1 MKKMRKRIALFFAL
15 SLCVSVRPV
24 LAKRMVSDFSE
35 FKQLCESDTK
45 ETIELTSDIIVDEPV
60 VIRGEKIIHGRGH
73 NLVRSA
79 LHGKVYGG
87 CLFLVQGKKC
97 EWSCVTVSG
106 SAGENTKS
114 KIFGRLIEVR
124 QGTLVIG
131 KGCFL
136 QDNVNE
142 TLAVN
147 GGGAVKIGSG
157 GVCIMKAGS
166 VRNNKNVS
174 GGAAFYVKKGG
185 RLLIQGGVITGNK
198 TIGVGA
204 VEGFDGRGGA
214 IYSEG
219 SVWFKGGVISGNT
232 AKGYRKGDICYGGV
246 GGAVY
251 VAKGG
256 SLFVQGG
263 TLTNNPDERKEQI
276 YADGKVTGW
285 ENKKSKKKE
294 PKQNQSEITKSKQ
307 KNTNENQQK
316 HNLMPAKTAKP
327 KPEKTDTIKKEKQQ
341 KTDSTEH
348 KKTIMPV
355 MDKKEEIHG
364 RVLYVEPD
372 NTDFV
377 EEKWHFSVDAL
388 KVARQ
393 FIHRQEKPFSREV
406 NGSFLR
412 QFAKAKKGVVKNE

>member
-1 MKKMRKRIALFFAL
+1 M
-15 SLCVSVRPV
+15 
-24 LAKRMVSDFSE
+24 
-35 FKQLCESDTK
+35 
-45 ETIELTSDIIVDEPV
+45 
-60 VIRGEKIIHGRGH
+60 
-73 NLVRSA
+73 
-79 LHGKVYGG
+79 
-87 CLFLVQGKKC
+87 
-97 EWSCVTVSG
+97 
-106 SAGENTKS
+106 
-114 KIFGRLIEVR
+114 
-124 QGTLVIG
+124 
-131 KGCFL
+131 
-136 QDNVNE
+136 
-142 TLAVN
+142 
-147 GGGAVKIGSG
+147 
-157 GVCIMKAGS
+157 
-166 VRNNKNVS
+166 
-174 GGAAFYVKKGG
+174 
-185 RLLIQGGVITGNK
+185 
-198 TIGVGA
+198 
-204 VEGFDGRGGA
+204 EGFDGRGGA

-256 SLFVQGG
+256 SLYVQGG

-285 ENKKSKKKE
+285 KNKKSKKKE
-294 PKQNQSEITKSKQ
+294 PKQNQLEITKSKQ

-316 HNLMPAKTAKP
+316 HNLMPTKTAKP

-388 KVARQ
+388 EVARQ

-406 NGSFLR
+406 NDSFLR

>member
-1 MKKMRKRIALFFAL
+1 M
-15 SLCVSVRPV
+15 
-24 LAKRMVSDFSE
+24 
-35 FKQLCESDTK
+35 
-45 ETIELTSDIIVDEPV
+45 
-60 VIRGEKIIHGRGH
+60 
-73 NLVRSA
+73 
-79 LHGKVYGG
+79 
-87 CLFLVQGKKC
+87 
-97 EWSCVTVSG
+97 TVSG
-106 SAGENTKS
+106 SVGGDTKS

-136 QDNVNE
+136 RDNVNE

-147 GGGAVKIGSG
+147 GGGAVEIGSG
-157 GVCIMKAGS
+157 GICIMKAGS
-166 VRNNKNVS
+166 VHNNRNVS

-185 RLLIQGGVITGNK
+185 RLMIQGGVITGNK
-198 TIGVGA
+198 TIGIGA

-219 SVWFKGGVISGNT
+219 SVWFKGGVISGNM

-256 SLFVQGG
+256 SLYVQGG

-285 ENKKSKKKE
+285 KNKKSKKKE
-294 PKQNQSEITKSKQ
+294 SQQNQSKTTKPKPKKS
-307 KNTNENQQK
+307 NGNRQK

-341 KTDSTEH
+341 KADSTEH

-355 MDKKEEIHG
+355 MDKSEEVHG

-406 NGSFLR
+406 NDSFLR